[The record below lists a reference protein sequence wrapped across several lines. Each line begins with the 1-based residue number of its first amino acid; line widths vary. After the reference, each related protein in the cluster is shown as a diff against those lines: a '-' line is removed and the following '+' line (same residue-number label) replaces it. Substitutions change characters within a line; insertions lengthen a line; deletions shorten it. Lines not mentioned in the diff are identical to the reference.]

1 MAHMIFVA
9 PETTGVG
16 ISRCPEIAARLLR
29 RLPLLPLALASQR
42 LVENLARRHPS
53 LFVRLGDHAQKVFL
67 IEPTDIPVSFRL
79 IPSHER
85 PILDVQRHAS
95 ATHWDARIAG
105 PFAALIGLVHGAFDG
120 DALFFS
126 RDIVIEGDTEAVL
139 ALRYAIDDAE
149 IDLVAEIVALF
160 LYPPDHVL
168 EGPLRRLLSVA
179 EWATGIPL
187 SRAGEA
193 RGL

>member
-1 MAHMIFVA
+1 MAHMTFVA
-9 PETTGVG
+9 PETVGVG
-16 ISRCPEIAARLLR
+16 IPRCPEIAARLLR
-29 RLPLLPLALASQR
+29 RLPLLPLAVTSQR

-53 LFVRLGDHAQKVFL
+53 LFIRLGDQARKVFL

-79 IPSHER
+79 VPLQER
-85 PILDVQRHAS
+85 PILDVQRHAC
-95 ATHWDARIAG
+95 ATNWDARIAG

-149 IDLVAEIVALF
+149 IDLVAEIAALF
-160 LYPPDHVL
+160 LDPPDPVL
-168 EGPLRRLLSVA
+168 ERPLRRLLSVA
-179 EWATGIPL
+179 EWVTGIAL
-187 SRAGEA
+187 SRAEEA